1 VYHHR
6 NNRGDFLRL
15 LVSKTTFLSFLV
27 GDDVLQKRRA
37 RESMRPL
44 LLSRASGAL
53 KTTKMFSSSLSSTTT
68 SSGFVPLTTTRRRR
82 RRRKSAAL
90 VLPAV
95 GFFREFYGGENFSSG
110 VGCFSRSSSSSSRD
124 DQTEEGDDEEKT
136 TTMPTLSAKAIR
148 RGFNDKTLS
157 RTFDKNYVYHGR
169 KRVYQKGEEDEEEN
183 DDETT
188 TRRAKKIFPFTS
200 KNALNFEGLQAEIEE
215 IEEIVVGNNMIGAD
229 RIRRIEE
236 TVSKRVFSLL
246 PILEKTYDT
255 GNFLAVCRS
264 AEALGIGAVGV
275 VAEKGLVF
283 KQSGRTSGG
292 AVKWQH
298 ISQYESTE
306 EMVKKVK
313 NRGFRILVTDF
324 DNEKAKAVGEYDW
337 TIPTAVVFGNE
348 LDGVSETAKKL
359 ADGKVYLPMSGF
371 TESFNLSVSA
381 ALLLYH
387 ATEDRKR
394 RILSSSSSSEDMSEE
409 EKGLLRAIW
418 LSRSVANYSR
428 PKYMKG
434 LVERLRLRK
443 KKGEG
448 KTNVTIVHDD
458 YDDRKSSDRDG
469 DADEEEHEDIVA
481 FQEIL
486 QPSQLLKRGKFLD

>member
-1 VYHHR
+1 MEK
-6 NNRGDFLRL
+6 GD
-15 LVSKTTFLSFLV
+15 
-27 GDDVLQKRRA
+27 
-37 RESMRPL
+37 
-44 LLSRASGAL
+44 
-53 KTTKMFSSSLSSTTT
+53 
-68 SSGFVPLTTTRRRR
+68 
-82 RRRKSAAL
+82 
-90 VLPAV
+90 
-95 GFFREFYGGENFSSG
+95 
-110 VGCFSRSSSSSSRD
+110 
-124 DQTEEGDDEEKT
+124 DDEEKTTT

-148 RGFNDKTLS
+148 RGFNDKTLN

-169 KRVYQKGEEDEEEN
+169 KRVYQKDEEDEEED

-313 NRGFRILVTDF
+313 KRGFRVLVTDF

-348 LDGVSETAKKL
+348 LDGVSETAKEL

-409 EKGLLRAIW
+409 EKRLLRAIW

-469 DADEEEHEDIVA
+469 DADEEEHEDIIA

>member
-1 VYHHR
+1 MICFKK
-6 NNRGDFLRL
+6 DA
-15 LVSKTTFLSFLV
+15 
-27 GDDVLQKRRA
+27 RA
-37 RESMRPL
+37 HKSMRPL

-53 KTTKMFSSSLSSTTT
+53 RTTKMFSSSLSSTTT
-68 SSGFVPLTTTRRRR
+68 SGGFVPLTTTTTRR

-90 VLPAV
+90 LLPAV
-95 GFFREFYGGENFSSG
+95 GFFQFHDGENFSSSG

-124 DQTEEGDDEEKT
+124 DQTERGDDEEET

-148 RGFNDKTLS
+148 RGFNDKTLN

-169 KRVYQKGEEDEEEN
+169 KRVYQKDEEDEEEDD

-348 LDGVSETAKKL
+348 LDGVSETAKEL

-394 RILSSSSSSEDMSEE
+394 RILSSSSSSEDISEE
-409 EKGLLRAIW
+409 EKRLLRAIW

-469 DADEEEHEDIVA
+469 DADEEEHEDIIA

>member
-1 VYHHR
+1 MER
-6 NNRGDFLRL
+6 
-15 LVSKTTFLSFLV
+15 
-27 GDDVLQKRRA
+27 
-37 RESMRPL
+37 
-44 LLSRASGAL
+44 
-53 KTTKMFSSSLSSTTT
+53 
-68 SSGFVPLTTTRRRR
+68 
-82 RRRKSAAL
+82 
-90 VLPAV
+90 
-95 GFFREFYGGENFSSG
+95 
-110 VGCFSRSSSSSSRD
+110 
-124 DQTEEGDDEEKT
+124 GDDEETT

-148 RGFNDKTLS
+148 RGFNDKTLN

-169 KRVYQKGEEDEEEN
+169 KRVYQKGEEDEEED

-313 NRGFRILVTDF
+313 KQGFRVLVTDF

-348 LDGVSETAKKL
+348 LDGVSETAKEL

-387 ATEDRKR
+387 ATEDRRKK
-394 RILSSSSSSEDMSEE
+394 ILSSSSSEAAEDISEE
-409 EKGLLRAIW
+409 EKRLLRAIW